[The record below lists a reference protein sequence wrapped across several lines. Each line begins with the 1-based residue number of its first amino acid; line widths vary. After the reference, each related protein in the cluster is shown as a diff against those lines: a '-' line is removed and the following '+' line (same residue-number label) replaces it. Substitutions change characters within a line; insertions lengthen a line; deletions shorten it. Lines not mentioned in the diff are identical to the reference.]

1 MPKFTTPVPSL
12 KTYYLF
18 GHYKIALLYDIGICV
33 CEQLA
38 YSCYINVAPCQM
50 QGGVMG
56 GLDSGKEMVTF

>member
-50 QGGVMG
+50 LRV
-56 GLDSGKEMVTF
+56 V